1 MTSKEIIELRE
12 KDKIISD
19 LTKEIEIISS
29 ENKNLNSELKNND
42 LFYQLQQ
49 DLVSDEALNIK
60 AYFKIKELDLFD
72 YEFYISEYNHVSNI
86 DPLLHYIYIGYK
98 ENKNPNKLFDGNC
111 YLDNYPEIKQLGMNP
126 LVYFVLYGQ
135 FEGKTLINENMKVRK
150 TINKLELNDIINKFN
165 ISGVNYEKN
174 QPRIIIS
181 LTSFPERIYDI
192 HYCIFSLMNQ
202 KLKADKIVLWL
213 AEEEFP
219 NKEKDLTVELLSL
232 KNNGLEI
239 RWCENIYSYKKLI
252 PSLREFPNDIIVT
265 ADDDLY
271 YPEDWLELLYADYLK
286 YPNCIISQ
294 RARKISLNPDGSFN
308 KYSAWDLLDQG
319 AEPSYLNFP
328 TNGAGTLFP
337 PNSFDDSIF
346 NIPLLKDLCPTADDL
361 WFWVMAIKNK
371 TKIKVLNENISELTY
386 INLAR
391 EDLILNEKVLWS
403 TNTTGKNNDVQLK
416 SLVNYFPEINQI
428 IHED

>member
-1 MTSKEIIELRE
+1 MTSKQIIELRE
-12 KDKIISD
+12 KEDIINN
-19 LTKEIEIISS
+19 LEKEIEIISA
-29 ENKNLNSELKNND
+29 ENLNLKSELKNKELFYCLQND
-42 LFYQLQQ
+42 LISE
-49 DLVSDEALNIK
+49 DALNIK
-60 AYFKIKELDLFD
+60 AYFKIKELSLFD
-72 YEFYISEYNHVSNI
+72 YKFYISEYNYVSKI

-98 ENKNPNKLFDGNC
+98 ENKNPNKLFDGTF
-111 YLDNYPEIKQLGMNP
+111 YLNKYPEIKQLDVNP

-150 TINKLELNDIINKFN
+150 TINKLELNPIINKFD
-165 ISGVNYEKN
+165 ISGVSYEKK
-174 QPRIIIS
+174 QPRLIIS
-181 LTSFPERIYDI
+181 LTSFPERIYDV

-219 NKEKDLTVELLSL
+219 NKERDLTVELLAL

-239 RWCENIYSYKKLI
+239 MWCENIYSYKKLI
-252 PSLREFPNDIIVT
+252 PSLREFPNDIIIT

-271 YPEDWLELLYADYLK
+271 YPENWLELLYEGHLQ
-286 YPNCIISQ
+286 YPNCIISH
-294 RARKISLNPDGSFN
+294 RARKISLNSDYSFKN
-308 KYSAWDLLDQG
+308 YDSWELLDYG

-337 PNSFDDSIF
+337 PNSLDDSIF
-346 NIPLLKDLCPTADDL
+346 NSPLISELCPTADDL

-371 TKIKVLNENISELTY
+371 TKIKVLNENNSELIY

-403 TNTTGKNNDVQLK
+403 VNTRGENDVQLK
-416 SLVNYFPEINQI
+416 RLVDYFPEINQI
-428 IHED
+428 IHEE